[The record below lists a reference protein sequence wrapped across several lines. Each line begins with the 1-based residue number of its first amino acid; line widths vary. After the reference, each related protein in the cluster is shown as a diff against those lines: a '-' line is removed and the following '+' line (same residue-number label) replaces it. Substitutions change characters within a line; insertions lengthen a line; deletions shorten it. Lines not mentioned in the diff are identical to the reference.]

1 MTIYYYEKQQD
12 LSFFLIRVRCV
23 IRLKLESPNCTP
35 LPLRSGSIC
44 PVYNDINN
52 NDIIF
57 FLIYQILLLL
67 LTFTYFNFTQNGS
80 STFKKHVFHCI
91 TCQGTGL

>member
-57 FLIYQILLLL
+57 FFDLS
-67 LTFTYFNFTQNGS
+67 NFIIIINFYLFQFYS
-80 STFKKHVFHCI
+80 KWIEHI
-91 TCQGTGL
+91 